1 MCQLAVPKYGS
12 DLGSLFHV
20 SMTVKKS
27 HITLAVS
34 NTTEECHAHSSLCEL
49 QCIVREIPGLI
60 GVTIAVV
67 STVSTG
73 VYCVCTSS
81 CVLDTS
87 QPSSSVY
94 IKLSDG
100 YK

>member
-1 MCQLAVPKYGS
+1 
-12 DLGSLFHV
+12 
-20 SMTVKKS
+20 MTIKKS

-81 CVLDTS
+81 RVLDTS